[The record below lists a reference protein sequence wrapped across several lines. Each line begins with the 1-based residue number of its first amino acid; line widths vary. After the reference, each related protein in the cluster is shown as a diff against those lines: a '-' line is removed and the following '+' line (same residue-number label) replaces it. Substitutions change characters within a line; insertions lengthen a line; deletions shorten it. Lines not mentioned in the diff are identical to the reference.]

1 MSERNKL
8 KTHTLTLCECAMS
21 IALAFALDMLCKLI
35 PGPWINGG
43 GISIGALP
51 LVFISFRRGTPCGL
65 LCGLAYSGIQM
76 LTGLYLPGSSFI
88 SAFACIMLD
97 YILAFTV
104 LGAASFFAKMIRG
117 NQLVGYALGTFIVY
131 MLRFVCSFLSGA
143 IIWAA
148 YGTLWG
154 IDNFWLYSFCYN
166 ISYMLPNAIIG
177 SALIALICSR
187 IDPKTLKKKV
197 RSSN

>member
-1 MSERNKL
+1 MSSSTKF
-8 KTHTLTLCECAMS
+8 KAHTLALCECAMA

-51 LVFISFRRGTPCGL
+51 LIFIALRRGTPYGL

-76 LTGLYLPGSSFI
+76 LTGLYLPGGSFF

-104 LGAASFFAKMIRG
+104 LGTAPFFSRWIHS
-117 NQLVGYALGTFIVY
+117 NDILGYAFGTFVAY

-187 IDPKTLKKKV
+187 IDPKTLKKK
-197 RSSN
+197 R